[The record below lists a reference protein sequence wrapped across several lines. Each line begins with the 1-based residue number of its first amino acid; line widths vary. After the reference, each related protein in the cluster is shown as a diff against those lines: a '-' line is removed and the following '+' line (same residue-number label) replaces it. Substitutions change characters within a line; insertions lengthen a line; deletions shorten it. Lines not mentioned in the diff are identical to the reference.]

1 VSVFSEFIWRNV
13 GVRASIRRRHPLPAS
28 TLGASYMARVEFF
41 PKATE
46 ERVERTPIAM
56 IYVRG

>member
-1 VSVFSEFIWRNV
+1 ME
-13 GVRASIRRRHPLPAS
+13 
-28 TLGASYMARVEFF
+28 RVEPF

>member
-1 VSVFSEFIWRNV
+1 
-13 GVRASIRRRHPLPAS
+13 VRAIALGAIIRCPTP
-28 TLGASYMARVEFF
+28 TLGASYMARVESF

-46 ERVERTPIAM
+46 ERVERTPIVM